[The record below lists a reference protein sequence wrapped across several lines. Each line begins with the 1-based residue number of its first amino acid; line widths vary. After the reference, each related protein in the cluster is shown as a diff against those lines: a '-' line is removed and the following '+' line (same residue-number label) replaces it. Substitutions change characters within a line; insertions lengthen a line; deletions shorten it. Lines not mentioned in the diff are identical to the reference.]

1 MYLIASISAA
11 STAFF
16 TALGSLQEL
25 HSEAA
30 DSVERIKALR
40 KELQALDNEIAMSGL
55 NIIQKRQRQEHLQQL
70 RDAVQQLKHIVDSVV
85 ACECLVDN
93 GEVEKALKCIDS
105 LEKLIAGEPDS
116 SQAPLKIDGQDLP
129 LRDLRAVTALQSVHD
144 DLTTLRFRI
153 GKASAAR
160 FLSLLMGDLWHHTDA
175 VSTQEVLMRWTSASV
190 RSRGGHTQEPSVIPS
205 YMSSTDGFR
214 SELLEILTSLHRAK
228 HLTSAASA
236 YREAVL
242 KEIGNLVRRSLPTS
256 NYDDNDST
264 LSSSTVSRG
273 QLTLEEKSSSLARN
287 LRALQPE
294 EAEELLIKIY
304 VSVTETLRRLTT
316 QVKLLLDVASS
327 LGDDTGPSGL
337 RYAQMESPLT
347 TPAGG
352 RPSIAALEAQEIHKT
367 IDIQSLL
374 VEAVDVAQDKI
385 VKLLRVRSEQSTHL
399 SLIRF
404 LRYFALNLY
413 FTNEYK
419 SISRQSGTAL
429 KTIINGQIQDFI
441 QQHGDIEKQKLAQ
454 GMDSDQWEAKD
465 FSEKHTAELNRI
477 LSCSIEDP
485 AEWSDGMKLWIPY
498 SDDDLESHYA
508 DDPHA
513 NGDGKA
519 KTMNASI
526 DEETFVLPSSAI
538 LCMNGVARFL
548 QLIAGIPSMTS
559 DIGASLVSYLQLFNS
574 RCTELILGAGAR
586 RSAGL
591 KNITSKHL
599 VLASQAL
606 AFVATL
612 ISHIRE
618 FVRRHA
624 GSGAAASSL
633 VEFDKVKRLYQEH
646 ENRIYVKIVEIM
658 TRLAASHVKTIKH
671 IDWDNEQ
678 KNVHSYMATLTKDT
692 TSLHRIL
699 TKTLPEATVGMIM
712 TPVFLSYKDQFGKAL
727 QEVDL
732 KTELGRESMLH
743 DIEFFESKLGKLDGF
758 GDTAEYLTTII
769 KSKQAKTGRPAN
781 LADAQLENEDTET
794 TADSAETMDNTEDK
808 DEKADKADDDK
819 IAADAASDPE
829 TKQ

>member
-40 KELQALDNEIAMSGL
+40 KELQALDNDIAMSGL

-85 ACECLVDN
+85 ACESLVDN
-93 GEVEKALKCIDS
+93 GEVEKALKYIDS

-116 SQAPLKIDGQDLP
+116 SQAPLKIDGQDTQ
-129 LRDLRAVTALQSVHD
+129 LRDLRAVTALQGVND
-144 DLTTLRFRI
+144 DLITLRFRI
-153 GKASAAR
+153 GKAYAAR
-160 FLSLLMGDLWHHTDA
+160 FLSLLMGDLGRHTDA
-175 VSTQEVLMRWTSASV
+175 VSTQEILIRWTSASV
-190 RSRGGHTQEPSVIPS
+190 RSRGGHTQEPSVVPS
-205 YMSSTDGFR
+205 YMSSTDGLR

-228 HLTSAASA
+228 QLTSAASA

-242 KEIGNLVRRSLPTS
+242 KEIRNLVRRPLPTS
-256 NYDDNDST
+256 NDDDNESI
-264 LSSSTVSRG
+264 LSSSTMARG
-273 QLTLEEKSSSLARN
+273 QSAPQEKSSILAHN

-304 VSVTETLRRLTT
+304 ISVTETLRRTTT

-337 RYAQMESPLT
+337 RCTEMESPPII
-347 TPAGG
+347 PAAW
-352 RPSIAALEAQEIHKT
+352 RPSIAALEAQEIHKA
-367 IDIQSLL
+367 IDLQSLL
-374 VEAVDVAQDKI
+374 GEAVDVAQDKI

-413 FTNEYK
+413 FTNECE
-419 SISRQSGTAL
+419 SISGQSGTAL

-454 GMDSDQWEAKD
+454 GMDSDQWQAKD
-465 FSEKHTAELNRI
+465 FSEKHAAELDRI
-477 LSCSIEDP
+477 LSCSTKDP
-485 AEWSDGMKLWIPY
+485 AEWSDGIKPWILY
-498 SDDDLESHYA
+498 SDDDPDFNCA
-508 DDPHA
+508 DDPQL

-519 KTMNASI
+519 KTRNASI
-526 DEETFVLPSSAI
+526 HEEIFVLPSSAI
-538 LCMNGVARFL
+538 ICMN
-548 QLIAGIPSMTS
+548 
-559 DIGASLVSYLQLFNS
+559 
-574 RCTELILGAGAR
+574 GAGAR

-612 ISHIRE
+612 ISYIRE

-624 GSGAAASSL
+624 GTAATASSL
-633 VEFDKVKRLYQEH
+633 VEFDKVKRLYQDH
-646 ENRIYVKIVEIM
+646 QNSIYDKIVEIM
-658 TRLAASHVKTIKH
+658 TRLAASHVRAIIR
-671 IDWDNEQ
+671 IDWDNDQ

-699 TKTLPEATVGMIM
+699 TKTLPDAAIGMIM
-712 TPVFLSYKDQFGKAL
+712 TPVFISYRDQFGKAF

-732 KTELGRESMLH
+732 KTELGRESMLC
-743 DIEFFESKLGKLDGF
+743 DIEFFESKLGKLDGC

-769 KSKQAKTGRPAN
+769 KSKQVKTGRPAN
-781 LADAQLENEDTET
+781 LAAAELDEDN
-794 TADSAETMDNTEDK
+794 ADSSETGDKSEDK
-808 DEKADKADDDK
+808 TEEAEKADDQ
-819 IAADAASDPE
+819 IAAKAASYPE
-829 TKQ
+829 TK